1 MKNKWLQI
9 VLSVLSLGLA
19 VLLVVYLP
27 QIVHA
32 LTGKPVSWS
41 EIGAVFSSL
50 GAGQIAL
57 MTALWLLSLL
67 AYTFVLT
74 NSLPGLNNLQGLA
87 LNAAGSAV
95 SNLLPFGGAV
105 GVALSFAMTRGWGF
119 ANRAIVVMTLVSGI
133 WNTLFRFIL
142 PAVGIIALLIAG
154 EAPNATV
161 ARAGWTG
168 AVSILALCAV
178 VAAALYWDRAAAL
191 LGRALDG
198 LTRLLRLRFHA
209 SEQFQRLRADTAD
222 VVHTRWPGL
231 SLGMVFFLGFQ
242 WAIMAV
248 CMQAT
253 GAWPGLAQSIAV
265 FALSRVLTS
274 ALITPSGAGI
284 MEGGVV
290 LLLTTAFGVPVAPAT
305 ATALLFGFWTYTVE
319 IPFGGL
325 ALGAWA
331 LLRRRDGRNAGAQP
345 PSAISKTPR

>member
-1 MKNKWLQI
+1 MKNRWLQI
-9 VLSVLSLGLA
+9 LLSAASLGLA
-19 VLLVVYLP
+19 VLLMVYLP
-27 QIVHA
+27 QIVRA
-32 LTGKPVSWS
+32 LTGKDVSWAQV
-41 EIGAVFSSL
+41 GAVFAAL
-50 GAGQIAL
+50 GGGEVAL
-57 MTALWLLSLL
+57 MAAVWLLSLL

-74 NSLPGLNNLQGLA
+74 NSLPGLNNLQGLT

-105 GVALSFAMTRGWGF
+105 GVAVSFAMTRGWGF
-119 ANRAIVVMTLVSGI
+119 GNRAIVVMTLVSGI

-142 PAVGIIALLIAG
+142 PAVGIIALLMAG
-154 EAPNATV
+154 KAANPTV
-161 ARAGWTG
+161 ANAGWTG
-168 AVSILALCAV
+168 AVSILVLCAI
-178 VAAALYWDRAAAL
+178 VAAALYWQRAADL

-198 LTRLLRLRFHA
+198 LTRLLRLKADASGAFH
-209 SEQFQRLRADTAD
+209 RLRADTAG
-222 VVHTRWPGL
+222 VVRTRWPGL

-253 GAWPGLAQSIAV
+253 GAWPGLAESIAV

-284 MEGGVV
+284 MESGVAA
-290 LLLTTAFGVPVAPAT
+290 LLIAFGVESTPAI
-305 ATALLFGFWTYTVE
+305 ATALLFGFWTYTIE

-331 LLRRRDGRNAGAQP
+331 LLRRRNGRNAGAEP
-345 PSAISKTPR
+345 PSAISKAT